1 MSYITKVE
9 SWLKNNTYDLEKF
22 MDLQSLEIL
31 KKKNG
36 YSVAVVIPT
45 LEEEGTIGFVLE
57 CMIEKL
63 IYKYKIIDEL
73 IVIDGGSMDKTK
85 EICNE
90 FNEVLFYNQND
101 ILKNISS
108 NKGKGEALW
117 KSLYVTKS
125 DIIIY
130 VDSDI
135 KNFDERFVVGILG
148 PLLYNDQ
155 IKFVKGFYK
164 RPYIGSEGSITNE
177 GGRVTELCARP
188 LLNILYPELS
198 GFIQP
203 LGGEYGGYRDILEN
217 VKYTSGY
224 GVEVQTLIEIYEKFG
239 LDSIAQ
245 CNLIERQHRHQPINS
260 LSKMSS
266 AILQTILRR
275 HLDSNIL
282 NSGIFIKNLIKQNN
296 KFIKSRS
303 EEQLHCNCSGEN
315 LDNDNFKFAFINE
328 TELPNMSEVKKLDF
342 NEII

>member
-1 MSYITKVE
+1 MSYISKVE
-9 SWLKNNTYDLEKF
+9 SWLKNNTYELEQF
-22 MDLQSLEIL
+22 MDLQNLEIL

-36 YSVAVVIPT
+36 CSVAVVIPT
-45 LEEEGTIGFVLE
+45 LEEEGTIGLVLE

-164 RPYIGSEGSITNE
+164 RPYIGSEGSVTNE

>member
-9 SWLKNNTYDLEKF
+9 SWLKNNTYEVEKF
-22 MDLQSLEIL
+22 MDLQSLEIM

-164 RPYIGSEGSITNE
+164 RPYIGSEGSVTNE

>member
-101 ILKNISS
+101 ILKNVSS

-164 RPYIGSEGSITNE
+164 RPYIGSEGSVTNE

>member
-9 SWLKNNTYDLEKF
+9 AWLKNNTYELEKF

-36 YSVAVVIPT
+36 CSVAVVIPT

-90 FNEVLFYNQND
+90 FNEVLFYYQND

-164 RPYIGSEGSITNE
+164 RPYIGSEGSVTNE

>member
-1 MSYITKVE
+1 MSYISKVE
-9 SWLKNNTYDLEKF
+9 SWLKNNTYELEQF
-22 MDLQSLEIL
+22 MDLQNLEIL

-85 EICNE
+85 QICNE

-164 RPYIGSEGSITNE
+164 RPYISSEGSVTNE

-296 KFIKSRS
+296 KFIKSIS

>member
-9 SWLKNNTYDLEKF
+9 SWLKNNTYELEKF

-73 IVIDGGSMDKTK
+73 VVIDGGSKDKTK
-85 EICNE
+85 EICYN
-90 FNEVLFYNQND
+90 FNEVLFYDQNN
-101 ILKNISS
+101 ILKNISR

-203 LGGEYGGYRDILEN
+203 LGGEYGGYRNILEN
-217 VKYTSGY
+217 IKYTSGY

-282 NSGIFIKNLIKQNN
+282 NSGIFIKNLIKENN
-296 KFIKSRS
+296 KFVKSRS

-315 LDNDNFKFAFINE
+315 LDNNNFKYANINE
-328 TELPNMSEVKKLDF
+328 TELPNMSEVKRLDF

>member
-9 SWLKNNTYDLEKF
+9 SWLKNNTYELEKF

-57 CMIEKL
+57 CMIQKL

-117 KSLYVTKS
+117 KSLYLTKS

-164 RPYIGSEGSITNE
+164 RPYIGSEGSMTNE

-328 TELPNMSEVKKLDF
+328 TELPNMSEVKRLDF
-342 NEII
+342 NEMI

>member
-36 YSVAVVIPT
+36 CSVAVVIPT

>member
-36 YSVAVVIPT
+36 CSVAVVIPT

-164 RPYIGSEGSITNE
+164 RPYIGSEGSVTNE

-188 LLNILYPELS
+188 LLNILYPDLS

>member
-1 MSYITKVE
+1 MSYISKVE
-9 SWLKNNTYDLEKF
+9 SWLKNNTYELEQF
-22 MDLQSLEIL
+22 MDLQNLEIL

-101 ILKNISS
+101 ILKDISN

-164 RPYIGSEGSITNE
+164 RPYIGSEGSVTNE

-188 LLNILYPELS
+188 LLNILYPDLS

-217 VKYTSGY
+217 IKYTSGY

-315 LDNDNFKFAFINE
+315 LDNDNFKYAYINE
-328 TELPNMSEVKKLDF
+328 TELPNMSEVKRLDF

>member
-9 SWLKNNTYDLEKF
+9 SWLKNNTYELEKF

-164 RPYIGSEGSITNE
+164 RPYIGSEGSVTNE

-188 LLNILYPELS
+188 LLNILYPDLS

>member
-9 SWLKNNTYDLEKF
+9 SWLKNNTYELEKF

-36 YSVAVVIPT
+36 CSVAVVIPT

-164 RPYIGSEGSITNE
+164 RPYIGSEGSVTNE

-188 LLNILYPELS
+188 LLNILYPDLS

>member
-1 MSYITKVE
+1 
-9 SWLKNNTYDLEKF
+9 
-22 MDLQSLEIL
+22 
-31 KKKNG
+31 
-36 YSVAVVIPT
+36 
-45 LEEEGTIGFVLE
+45 
-57 CMIEKL
+57 MIEKL

-85 EICNE
+85 QICDNY
-90 FNEVLFYNQND
+90 NEVLFYDQNH

-164 RPYIGSEGSITNE
+164 RPYIGSEGSVTNE

-188 LLNILYPELS
+188 LLNILYPDLS

-282 NSGIFIKNLIKQNN
+282 NSGIFIKNLIKENN

-303 EEQLHCNCSGEN
+303 EEQIHCNCSGEN
-315 LDNDNFKFAFINE
+315 LDNDNFKYAFINE
-328 TELPNMSEVKKLDF
+328 TELPNMSEIKRLDF

>member
-9 SWLKNNTYDLEKF
+9 SWLKNNTYELEKF

-36 YSVAVVIPT
+36 CSVAVVIPT

-85 EICNE
+85 QIWDNY
-90 FNEVLFYNQND
+90 NEVLFYDQNH

-164 RPYIGSEGSITNE
+164 RPYIGSEGSVTNE

-315 LDNDNFKFAFINE
+315 LDNDNFKYAFINE
-328 TELPNMSEVKKLDF
+328 TELPNMSEIKRLDF

>member
-1 MSYITKVE
+1 MSYISKVE
-9 SWLKNNTYDLEKF
+9 SWLKNNTYELEQF
-22 MDLQSLEIL
+22 MDLQNLEIL

-36 YSVAVVIPT
+36 CSVAVVIPT
-45 LEEEGTIGFVLE
+45 LEEEGTIGLVLE

-85 EICNE
+85 EICYE
-90 FNEVLFYNQND
+90 FKEVLFYNQND

-164 RPYIGSEGSITNE
+164 RPYIGSEGSVTNE

-203 LGGEYGGYRDILEN
+203 LGGEYGGYREILEN

-275 HLDSNIL
+275 HLDNNIL

-328 TELPNMSEVKKLDF
+328 TELPNMSEVKRLDF
-342 NEII
+342 NEMI

>member
-1 MSYITKVE
+1 M
-9 SWLKNNTYDLEKF
+9 
-22 MDLQSLEIL
+22 
-31 KKKNG
+31 
-36 YSVAVVIPT
+36 
-45 LEEEGTIGFVLE
+45 
-57 CMIEKL
+57 
-63 IYKYKIIDEL
+63 
-73 IVIDGGSMDKTK
+73 
-85 EICNE
+85 
-90 FNEVLFYNQND
+90 
-101 ILKNISS
+101 
-108 NKGKGEALW
+108 
-117 KSLYVTKS
+117 YVTKS

-164 RPYIGSEGSITNE
+164 RPYIGSEGSVTNE